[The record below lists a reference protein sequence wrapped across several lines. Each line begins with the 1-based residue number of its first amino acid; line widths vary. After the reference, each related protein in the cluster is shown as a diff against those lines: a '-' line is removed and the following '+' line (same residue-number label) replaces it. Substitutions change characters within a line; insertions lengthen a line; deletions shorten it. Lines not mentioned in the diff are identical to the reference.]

1 MPHHNKKTEVEKT
14 PFIVTRNVKT
24 NKITSVTIPSNLQ
37 IGSNTFKSALTVSDS
52 ITAKTGLS
60 GSLTKLADGTTD
72 YLQAGSNVTITKN
85 SNGSITIAAASGGA
99 GDFDLD
105 TLDDSTSN
113 ADGDYFAVVDT
124 GGVQKKLTKG
134 NINISGFNNDR
145 GWTSNTGDI
154 EGVTAGTGLS
164 GGGTSGTVSLALD
177 VSELT
182 ALGTTAD
189 SGDYV
194 VIQDV
199 TDDSTKKVLIRSLPI
214 AGDIEGVTAGT
225 GLSGGGTSGTVT
237 LDLDFSELTDMTGD
251 ITTATEFILQDGTT
265 ESRKAASE
273 IKLSNF
279 NNDRGWTS
287 NTGDI
292 EGVTAGTGLSGG
304 GTSGTVSLALDVS
317 ELSTLD
323 SFGSPVAPA
332 GTDYVVIEDVTDN
345 STKKVLVSSL
355 PTGTTDVSS
364 FMTNGANNRVVTATG
379 TDAMNAE
386 ANLTFDGNN
395 LLIPNQPAFLARA
408 SSDQFNLTAN
418 SYTTI
423 AFGTEVYDTGNDFSS
438 NIFTAPVGGRYYFA
452 FSADVRSVDRDAGWV
467 NILFNR
473 NNGSEYYSGWILD
486 PGMWSA
492 DLVYYGVS
500 SSIILDLDAN
510 DTVRIDYY
518 QSGGASQTDI
528 DSYQNGTFFTGYLLG

>member
-1 MPHHNKKTEVEKT
+1 MPHHNRKIEVEKS
-14 PFIVTRNVKT
+14 PLIVTRDVKT
-24 NKITSVTIPSNLQ
+24 NKVTSVTIPSNLQ
-37 IGSNTFKSALTVSDS
+37 VGSNAFKSSITVSDS
-52 ITAKTGLS
+52 VTAKTGFS

-85 SNGSITIAAASGGA
+85 SNGSITIASTASGGGEVESVTA
-99 GDFDLD
+99 GTGLSDSGTAAEPELELDLND
-105 TLDDSTSN
+105 LTTSTSN
-113 ADGDYFAVVDT
+113 GDGDYFAVVDT
-124 GGVQKKLTKG
+124 GGAQKKLTKR
-134 NINISGFNNDR
+134 NINISGFNNDS
-145 GWTSNTGDI
+145 GFTDNTGDI
-154 EGVTAGTGLS
+154 EGVTAGNGL
-164 GGGTSGTVSLALD
+164 T
-177 VSELT
+177 
-182 ALGTTAD
+182 
-189 SGDYV
+189 
-194 VIQDV
+194 
-199 TDDSTKKVLIRSLPI
+199 
-214 AGDIEGVTAGT
+214 
-225 GLSGGGTSGTVT
+225 GGGTSGTVT

>member
-134 NINISGFNNDR
+134 NINISGFNNDS
-145 GWTSNTGDI
+145 GFTDNT
-154 EGVTAGTGLS
+154 
-164 GGGTSGTVSLALD
+164 
-177 VSELT
+177 
-182 ALGTTAD
+182 
-189 SGDYV
+189 
-194 VIQDV
+194 
-199 TDDSTKKVLIRSLPI
+199 
-214 AGDIEGVTAGT
+214 GDIEGVTAGT

-251 ITTATEFILQDGTT
+251 ITTTTEFILQDGTT

>member
-134 NINISGFNNDR
+134 NINISGFNNDS
-145 GWTSNTGDI
+145 GFTDNT
-154 EGVTAGTGLS
+154 
-164 GGGTSGTVSLALD
+164 
-177 VSELT
+177 
-182 ALGTTAD
+182 
-189 SGDYV
+189 
-194 VIQDV
+194 
-199 TDDSTKKVLIRSLPI
+199 
-214 AGDIEGVTAGT
+214 GDIEGVTAGT

-287 NTGDI
+287 NAGDI

-304 GTSGTVSLALDVS
+304 GSSGAVSLALDVS
-317 ELSTLD
+317 ELTALGATADNS
-323 SFGSPVAPA
+323 
-332 GTDYVVIEDVTDN
+332 DYVVIEDVTDN
-345 STKKVLVSSL
+345 STKKVLVSNLPSSGGGSL
-355 PTGTTDVSS
+355 TCGFQAYMSSNQSVTTS
-364 FMTNGANNRVVTATG
+364 TATV
-379 TDAMNAE
+379 
-386 ANLTFDGNN
+386 
-395 LLIPNQPAFLARA
+395 
-408 SSDQFNLTAN
+408 QFNSEQFDIGSDFNT
-418 SYTTI
+418 STYT
-423 AFGTEVYDTGNDFSS
+423 
-438 NIFTAPVGGRYYFA
+438 FTAPSTGKYLFNVLLWFNTIQSAVFYYDLTLVT
-452 FSADVRSVDRDAGWV
+452 SNRTYSLVSLDAGGFDANV
-467 NILFNR
+467 AYYTMQGHLLVDMDASDTASVSILQ
-473 NNGSEYYSGWILD
+473 GG
-486 PGMWSA
+486 
-492 DLVYYGVS
+492 GVS
-500 SSIILDLDAN
+500 GTTTIQATNFGL
-510 DTVRIDYY
+510 R
-518 QSGGASQTDI
+518 ASL
-528 DSYQNGTFFTGYLLG
+528 FTGYLVG